1 MGQKISEKQIK
12 EEIRSVVRENIKEVT
27 TNDWHYKAI
36 MSIWD
41 RGGSFTRKKIGSV
54 LCGDPK
60 ADRRDIEAALRDTD
74 YEEITDF
81 TDRLRIEGVIKEAVK
96 LTDIESDVAN
106 LYAWDGIKTT
116 YSPNTVK
123 DYGQAV
129 VDMAIKLAPK
139 VLTYQKKLKSIG
151 KDIKNSKE
159 SEILKA
165 MISFSKS
172 NRLNADTKVS
182 IEDLLFYEGVI
193 KEGEDNIPGGL
204 AKGMTLNDI
213 AEKHGVSV
221 DVLVAEFKKGIQTE
235 MEHTTDREMAK
246 EITLDHLFEDPQY
259 YTKLATVE
267 EYVDDKGV
275 EHIAA
280 ALPQTEEEP
289 IKEEEESEETLR
301 GLKEMAMGDLERIAD
316 YANMILERMGEGQNL
331 DSWMYS
337 QITLAVD
344 QLNSVHDTM
353 DGKDGVKE
361 SVNEYNVNKK
371 FGSKYDIGAGSM
383 GSGTIFWN
391 RAEEEFG
398 DYKKIAHVSDSG
410 KITFYDKKLP
420 SFVKKHVEDYAKTQ
434 NESINELTGNEKQIK
449 TGNPANV
456 FYAFY
461 KGKFAAQYWAMN
473 SSDLFNMYWDEFKV
487 RRPAGSQFK
496 LNPEFIIVSKKEYDR
511 NPNHYA
517 KLKPYVDKFWD
528 KLQNESVN
536 EEKVYIDYLNKQ
548 KGFKQDRIKFNSYE
562 EAVKWARKNFEKFN
576 PDMIKYESVNEGSLY
591 SSQQWIKKLTPKIE
605 KDVES
610 LKKQFPNYNIS
621 LVRNRYE
628 IDGSYTLS
636 ISGKNTSDADNKNIQ
651 KVVTS
656 KIKESVNEGTE
667 PDIIAQIKNIAKTH
681 QNNIIVD
688 PKSGKKMRVDAFSA
702 SAIATVYD
710 ALSGSNQ
717 EKFVSSGLL
726 GMQQM
731 AMKLLKK

>member
-1 MGQKISEKQIK
+1 MGQKISEKQMK
-12 EEIRSVVRENIKEVT
+12 EEIRSVVRQNIKEVT

-36 MSIWD
+36 MAIWD
-41 RGGSFTRKKIGSV
+41 KGGSFTRKKIGTI
-54 LCGDPK
+54 LLKDPK
-60 ADRRDIEAALRDTD
+60 ADRRDVEDALRNSGYDEVTD
-74 YEEITDF
+74 V
-81 TDRLRIEGVIKEAVK
+81 TDRLRI
-96 LTDIESDVAN
+96 
-106 LYAWDGIKTT
+106 
-116 YSPNTVK
+116 
-123 DYGQAV
+123 
-129 VDMAIKLAPK
+129 
-139 VLTYQKKLKSIG
+139 
-151 KDIKNSKE
+151 
-159 SEILKA
+159 
-165 MISFSKS
+165 
-172 NRLNADTKVS
+172 
-182 IEDLLFYEGVI
+182 EGVI

-235 MEHTTDREMAK
+235 MEHTTDREVAK
-246 EITLDHLFEDPQY
+246 EITMDHLFEDPQY

-275 EHIAA
+275 EHVAA

-289 IKEEEESEETLR
+289 LKEATANANILGIDFNINETDGDIMFSFKDKTAGSIKVREIGSNKIVNLIQNSLDKAYGKGSYFFKSGKNAEIIGGYLFKKNESNINLNKLKFESIIKEGEDSEETLK

-316 YANMILERMGEGQNL
+316 YANMILERMGQGQNL

-353 DGKDGVKE
+353 DGTDGKKEEIKEEKVYIDYLNKQKGFKQDRVKFNSYEEAVKWARKNFEKFNSDMIKYE
-361 SVNEYNVNKK
+361 SINEYNVNKK

-410 KITFYDKKLP
+410 RITFYDKKLP

-434 NESINELTGNEKQIK
+434 NESINELTNNEKQIK
-449 TGNPANV
+449 NGNPNNV

-473 SSDLFNMYWDEFKV
+473 SSDLFNIYWNEFKV

-511 NPNHYA
+511 NPNQYS

-536 EEKVYIDYLNKQ
+536 E
-548 KGFKQDRIKFNSYE
+548 
-562 EAVKWARKNFEKFN
+562 
-576 PDMIKYESVNEGSLY
+576 
-591 SSQQWIKKLTPKIE
+591 
-605 KDVES
+605 
-610 LKKQFPNYNIS
+610 
-621 LVRNRYE
+621 
-628 IDGSYTLS
+628 
-636 ISGKNTSDADNKNIQ
+636 
-651 KVVTS
+651 
-656 KIKESVNEGTE
+656 GTE
-667 PDIIAQIKNIAKTH
+667 SDIIAQIKNIAKTH
-681 QNNIIVD
+681 QNNIVVD

-710 ALSGSNQ
+710 ALSDSNK
-717 EKFVSSGLL
+717 EKFLASGLL

>member
-1 MGQKISEKQIK
+1 MGQKISEKQMK
-12 EEIRSVVRENIKEVT
+12 EEIRSVVRQNIKEVT

-36 MSIWD
+36 MAIWD
-41 RGGSFTRKKIGSV
+41 KGGSFTRKKIGTI
-54 LCGDPK
+54 LLKDPK
-60 ADRRDIEAALRDTD
+60 ADRRDVEDALRNSGYDEVTD
-74 YEEITDF
+74 V
-81 TDRLRIEGVIKEAVK
+81 TDRLRI
-96 LTDIESDVAN
+96 
-106 LYAWDGIKTT
+106 
-116 YSPNTVK
+116 
-123 DYGQAV
+123 
-129 VDMAIKLAPK
+129 
-139 VLTYQKKLKSIG
+139 
-151 KDIKNSKE
+151 
-159 SEILKA
+159 
-165 MISFSKS
+165 
-172 NRLNADTKVS
+172 
-182 IEDLLFYEGVI
+182 EGVI

-213 AEKHGVSV
+213 AEKHGMSV
-221 DVLVAEFKKGIQTE
+221 DMLVAEFKKGIQTE

-275 EHIAA
+275 EHVAA

-289 IKEEEESEETLR
+289 LKEATANANILGIDFNISQTDFRIFFGFKNKKEASIKVRQIGSNKIVNVIQNALDKAYGKGEFFFRGGTHSEIQNGYYFERKENSIDLNKLKFEGVIKEEDYTETPEETLE
-301 GLKEMAMGDLERIAD
+301 GLKEMAMGNLERIED
-316 YANMILERMGEGQNL
+316 YAEMISDRMKEGQEL

-353 DGKDGVKE
+353 DGTDGKKEEIKEEKVYIDYLNKQKGFKQDRIKFNSYEEAVKWARKNFEKFNPDMIKYE

-434 NESINELTGNEKQIK
+434 NESINELTGNERQIK
-449 TGNPANV
+449 NGNPNNI
-456 FYAFY
+456 FYIFY
-461 KGKFAAQYWAMN
+461 KGQFAAEYWAMN
-473 SSDLFNMYWDEFKV
+473 PTDLFNIYWDEFKV
-487 RRPAGSQFK
+487 RRPAGSKFK
-496 LNPEFIIVSKKEYDR
+496 LNPEFIIVPKKEYDNSTSNR
-511 NPNHYA
+511 YA

-536 EEKVYIDYLNKQ
+536 E
-548 KGFKQDRIKFNSYE
+548 
-562 EAVKWARKNFEKFN
+562 
-576 PDMIKYESVNEGSLY
+576 
-591 SSQQWIKKLTPKIE
+591 
-605 KDVES
+605 
-610 LKKQFPNYNIS
+610 
-621 LVRNRYE
+621 
-628 IDGSYTLS
+628 
-636 ISGKNTSDADNKNIQ
+636 
-651 KVVTS
+651 
-656 KIKESVNEGTE
+656 GTE
-667 PDIIAQIKNIAKTH
+667 PDIIAQIKDIAKKH
-681 QNNIIVD
+681 QNNIVID

-710 ALSGSNQ
+710 ALSDSSK
-717 EKFVSSGLL
+717 EKFLASGLL

>member
-36 MSIWD
+36 MAIWD
-41 RGGSFTRKKIGSV
+41 KGGSFTRKKIGAV

-60 ADRRDIEAALRDTD
+60 ADRRDVEEALRDSDYSEVTD
-74 YEEITDF
+74 V
-81 TDRLRIEGVIKEAVK
+81 TDRLRIEGVIKE
-96 LTDIESDVAN
+96 
-106 LYAWDGIKTT
+106 
-116 YSPNTVK
+116 
-123 DYGQAV
+123 
-129 VDMAIKLAPK
+129 
-139 VLTYQKKLKSIG
+139 
-151 KDIKNSKE
+151 
-159 SEILKA
+159 
-165 MISFSKS
+165 
-172 NRLNADTKVS
+172 
-182 IEDLLFYEGVI
+182 
-193 KEGEDNIPGGL
+193 GEDSIPGGL

-275 EHIAA
+275 EHVAA

-289 IKEEEESEETLR
+289 IKEEESEETLR

-316 YANMILERMGEGQNL
+316 YANMILERMGQGQNL

-353 DGKDGVKE
+353 DGTDGKKEEVKE
-361 SVNEYNVNKK
+361 
-371 FGSKYDIGAGSM
+371 
-383 GSGTIFWN
+383 
-391 RAEEEFG
+391 
-398 DYKKIAHVSDSG
+398 G
-410 KITFYDKKLP
+410 K
-420 SFVKKHVEDYAKTQ
+420 
-434 NESINELTGNEKQIK
+434 INELTSNEKQIK

-473 SSDLFNMYWDEFKV
+473 SSDLFNMFWDEFKV

-511 NPNHYA
+511 NPSHYA

-536 EEKVYIDYLNKQ
+536 E
-548 KGFKQDRIKFNSYE
+548 
-562 EAVKWARKNFEKFN
+562 
-576 PDMIKYESVNEGSLY
+576 
-591 SSQQWIKKLTPKIE
+591 
-605 KDVES
+605 
-610 LKKQFPNYNIS
+610 
-621 LVRNRYE
+621 
-628 IDGSYTLS
+628 
-636 ISGKNTSDADNKNIQ
+636 
-651 KVVTS
+651 
-656 KIKESVNEGTE
+656 GTE
-667 PDIIAQIKNIAKTH
+667 ADIISQIKDIAKNH
-681 QNNIIVD
+681 QNNTLVD
-688 PKSGKKMRVDAFSA
+688 PKTGKKMRVDAFSA

-710 ALSGSNQ
+710 ALSDSNK
-717 EKFVSSGLL
+717 EKFLQSGLL
-726 GMQQM
+726 GMQAM

>member
-1 MGQKISEKQIK
+1 MGQKISEKQMK

-41 RGGSFTRKKIGSV
+41 KGGSFTRKKIAAV

-60 ADRRDIEAALRDTD
+60 ADRRDVEDALRNSGYDEVTD
-74 YEEITDF
+74 V
-81 TDRLRIEGVIKEAVK
+81 TDRLRI
-96 LTDIESDVAN
+96 
-106 LYAWDGIKTT
+106 
-116 YSPNTVK
+116 
-123 DYGQAV
+123 
-129 VDMAIKLAPK
+129 
-139 VLTYQKKLKSIG
+139 
-151 KDIKNSKE
+151 
-159 SEILKA
+159 
-165 MISFSKS
+165 
-172 NRLNADTKVS
+172 
-182 IEDLLFYEGVI
+182 EGVI

-213 AEKHGVSV
+213 AEKHGMSV
-221 DVLVAEFKKGIQTE
+221 DMLVAEFKKGIQTE

-246 EITLDHLFEDPQY
+246 EITMDHLFEDPKY

-275 EHIAA
+275 EHVAA

-289 IKEEEESEETLR
+289 IKEGEDSEETLE

-316 YANMILERMGEGQNL
+316 YANMILERMGQGQNL

-353 DGKDGVKE
+353 DGTDGKKEEIKEEKVYIDYLNKQKGFKQDRIKFNSYEEAVKWARKNFEKFNSDMIKYE

-410 KITFYDKKLP
+410 RITFYDKKLP

-434 NESINELTGNEKQIK
+434 NESINELTNNERQIK
-449 TGNPANV
+449 TGNPNNV
-456 FYAFY
+456 FYVFY
-461 KGKFAAQYWAMN
+461 KGQFEAVYWAMN
-473 SSDLFNMYWDEFKV
+473 PSDLFKIYWDKFKV
-487 RRPAGSQFK
+487 RRPAGSKFK
-496 LNPEFIIVSKKEYDR
+496 LNPEFIIVPKKEYDDSTSNR
-511 NPNHYA
+511 YA

-536 EEKVYIDYLNKQ
+536 E
-548 KGFKQDRIKFNSYE
+548 
-562 EAVKWARKNFEKFN
+562 AA
-576 PDMIKYESVNEGSLY
+576 
-591 SSQQWIKKLTPKIE
+591 
-605 KDVES
+605 
-610 LKKQFPNYNIS
+610 
-621 LVRNRYE
+621 
-628 IDGSYTLS
+628 
-636 ISGKNTSDADNKNIQ
+636 
-651 KVVTS
+651 
-656 KIKESVNEGTE
+656 E
-667 PDIIAQIKNIAKTH
+667 PEIIAQIKNIAKTH
-681 QNNIIVD
+681 QNNIVVD